1 MLFGFRSPEDFGGQ
15 PINDANIEDM
25 ILFAYITQLFHN
37 KYAYMN
43 ILESTLDEQPVQRRT
58 AINKLKGYLMNPGRF
73 SILVLGLRGTGKTH
87 WIKEICENY
96 KNEDCLSG
104 LVIVNCPNIEVGDL
118 KFWDSKF
125 KEAHKKVLLIEDV
138 DQLSKLEQEIL
149 FSGLSTG
156 LGAKYGFDSKTFE
169 FRIVFTSTKD
179 IDTLRINEEILSHK
193 FFDRISQLV
202 VKFPSF
208 ADCNREIWNDFKATW
223 EKMHFQIKN
232 KLPGNELKEWL
243 AVNGHKFHGQLRD
256 LDKIAIN
263 WHNYRLIGENE
274 NAILP
279 KVTQDFEDYL
289 HYPEHN
295 SELPSAFYI
304 QSDLNYEGNL
314 RNFKR
319 QFKEWV
325 KNKHG
330 SLKKGEEH
338 VGVSHR
344 TMERW

>member
-1 MLFGFRSPEDFGGQ
+1 MLFGFRSPDEFGGQ
-15 PINDANIEDM
+15 PFYDANIESL
-25 ILFAYITQLFHN
+25 ITIAYITLKLQD
-37 KYAYMN
+37 KYALMN
-43 ILESTLDEQPVQRRT
+43 IFESTIEEQTVQRRA
-58 AINKLKGYLMNPGRF
+58 AINKLKGFLMNPGRF

-87 WIKEICENY
+87 WIKEICENC

-138 DQLSKLEQEIL
+138 DQLSKLEQEFL

-156 LGAKYGFDSKTFE
+156 LGAKYGFDSKSDE

-179 IDTLRINEEILSHK
+179 IETLRINEEILSHK

-208 ADCNREIWNDFKATW
+208 TEANREIWNDFKATW
-223 EKMHFQIKN
+223 KKMHFQFNN

-243 AVNGHKFHGQLRD
+243 NIDGHKLHGQFRD

-274 NAILP
+274 NQILS
-279 KVTQDFEDYL
+279 KVKKDFEDFL
-289 HYPEHN
+289 HYPEHK
-295 SELPSAFYI
+295 SELPSTFYI
-304 QSDLNYEGNL
+304 NSSLKFDDNL
-314 RNFKR
+314 KNFRR

-325 KNKHG
+325 KSKHG